1 MRLLPT
7 TVIGS
12 YPRPKWLWEAIRKS
26 QRGRLSKKSLHALY
40 DKACLETIREHEQAG
55 VDILTDGEMRR
66 TEMTEH
72 FAERIGGFRFYGN
85 VRVWG
90 NNFYRKPSIV
100 KKLRYRGPMLL
111 EEFEFIKTHTDRAI
125 KVPIT
130 GPYTIVDWSFNEY
143 YRHKADAVMELA
155 SIERKELQTLVKAGA
170 RFIQIDEPALS
181 THPEEID
188 IAIEAINKMVK
199 GIECK
204 FGIHICYGDY
214 SKIYPAMLDFKVDQ
228 FALEFANRKFDIG
241 FLKEHAFTK
250 ELGFGCIDV
259 HNKRV
264 ETKEEVIAGIR
275 KGLEML
281 PPEKIYIN
289 PDCGLKLLPR
299 DVAYQKLVVM
309 CEAARELRREFS

>member
-1 MRLLPT
+1 MFPT

-12 YPRPKWLWEAIRKS
+12 YPRPKWLTEAVRK
-26 QRGRLSKKSLHALY
+26 REEGRLSERNLRALY

-55 VDILTDGEMRR
+55 VEILTDGEQRR

-72 FAERIGGFRFYGN
+72 FAERMGGFRFYGN

-100 KKLRYRGPMLL
+100 GKLYYKGPMLL
-111 EEFEFIKTHTDRAI
+111 EEFEFTKAHTSHAI

-130 GPYTIVDWSFNEY
+130 GPYTIADWSFNEY
-143 YRHKADAVMELA
+143 YSNKAEAVMALA
-155 SIERKELQTLVKAGA
+155 RMERKELQTLVKAGA

-188 IAIEAINKMVK
+188 IAIEAINHMVK
-199 GIECK
+199 GIDCK
-204 FGIHICYGDY
+204 FGMHVCYGDY
-214 SKIYPAMLDFKVDQ
+214 SKIYPALLDFRVDQ
-228 FALEFANRKFDIG
+228 FALEFANRKFDIA
-241 FLKEHAFTK
+241 FLKEHKFTK
-250 ELGFGCIDV
+250 ELGFGCLDV

-264 ETKEEVIAGIR
+264 ESREEIIAGIR
-275 KGLEML
+275 KGLEIV
-281 PPEKIYIN
+281 PPEKIYVN

-299 DVAYQKLVVM
+299 DIAYQKLVVM
-309 CEAARELRREFS
+309 CEAAREIRKEFE